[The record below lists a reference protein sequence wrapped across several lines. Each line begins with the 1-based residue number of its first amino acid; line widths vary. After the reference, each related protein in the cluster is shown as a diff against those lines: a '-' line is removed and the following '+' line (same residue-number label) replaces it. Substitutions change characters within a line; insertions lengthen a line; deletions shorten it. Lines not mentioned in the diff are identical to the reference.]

1 MPGTLGVFVTS
12 EQIFDN
18 SLPLA
23 NLADSCFLDF
33 TLTRVAKAFPDK
45 KKFFAMAFTD
55 FQKVGEDLV
64 KHIESFG
71 FTMFMGDLNPARRL
85 VNACAIHGVDVVLD
99 IPMAHPLASLHFA
112 KDMLASHAK
121 SGADLTMCHNM
132 PTTMAPVVVNAAALS
147 RFSSLSTPGF
157 RSMFG
162 MPEIELNP
170 DYVCFMLNNP
180 EMFKLNLF
188 EAPMRWRGAGLN
200 LFRGLTTELKLDS
213 AERLPLLRDLIF
225 TINKS
230 DPTSD
235 DVIDYVLIRNMQE
248 HWGRPGDF
256 DTKKIVADQAKGGTL
271 EGYRQFTQEEV
282 DWFVLSDK
290 KFLKGRDIT
299 KSNLLEVGC
308 GHARLLDILCG
319 HFREV
324 HGIDITRERYMEG
337 RFRLRDKTNAHVV
350 HGDGRS
356 LRQFGDDTFDFVICH
371 GVLVHINSKEIINN
385 YILEMGRVAKKGG
398 RVKFDIYEGKDIFG
412 ITPLGFGL
420 GARYEYDELRKVIAA
435 AGLKELDITE
445 VFTRQYFRNPDDGK
459 DYSNLPLKQ
468 LLVVCEKK

>member
-1 MPGTLGVFVTS
+1 MPDRHGIVVTS
-12 EQIFDN
+12 DQIFEN
-18 SLPLA
+18 SLPMA

-33 TLTRVAKAFPDK
+33 TLERVAKAFPNAK
-45 KKFFAMAFTD
+45 KIFAMAFRD

-71 FTMFMGDLNPARRL
+71 FTMFMGDLNVARRL
-85 VNACAIHGVDVVLD
+85 VNASAIHGLDVVVD
-99 IPMAHPLASLHFA
+99 IPIAYPLVSLHFV

-121 SGADLTMCHNM
+121 SGADLTLCHNM
-132 PTTMAPVVVNAAALS
+132 PVTMAPVVVTPAALS
-147 RFSSLSTPGF
+147 RFHSLSTPGF
-157 RSMFG
+157 RAMFG

-170 DYVCFMLNNP
+170 EYPQFMLGNP
-180 EMFKLNLF
+180 GYFKLNLF
-188 EAPMRWRGAGLN
+188 EAPIKWRGAGLN

-225 TINKS
+225 TINK
-230 DPTSD
+230 DNPTSD
-235 DVIDYVLIRNMQE
+235 DVVDYVLIQNMQ
-248 HWGRPGDF
+248 HQWGRPGDF
-256 DTKKIVADQAKGGTL
+256 DTKKIVADQAKGSTL
-271 EGYRQFTQEEV
+271 DGYKQFTREEV

-290 KFLKGRDIT
+290 KYLKGRDIA

-308 GHARLLDILCG
+308 GHARLLDVLSE

-337 RFRLRDKTNAHVV
+337 RFRLRGKPNAHIV

-385 YILEMGRVAKKGG
+385 YIREMGRVAKKGG

-412 ITPLGFGL
+412 ITPQAFGL
-420 GARYEYDELRKVIAA
+420 GARYEYDELRKVIAS

-468 LLVVCEKK
+468 LLVICEKK